1 MKKIYNLAFLL
12 VLPVL
17 TFGQSNNISAP
28 GNFFFSTEYSFGK
41 STQYIYDTD
50 ADGNPN
56 AIEKYTYD
64 ANGNRTRYE
73 YDSDADG
80 NPNSIEK
87 YTYDANGN
95 QTRYEYDSDGDGNP
109 NQITKYTYDANGNQ
123 TRYENDSDGDGNPNR
138 IDKYTYDANGNQTR
152 YEVDSDGDGN
162 PNSIT
167 KYTYDANGNQTREE
181 YDSDGDGNP
190 NRITKTQFFN
200 KVKCAT
206 LGDGLAHKLMV
217 TIPEDGVWSFSLCGS
232 SFQNKMAL
240 SSASH
245 CDSSIAFVVDGC
257 TSGDAHFHAPLDS
270 GTYYLT
276 ILGKGDNDKGDYKLS
291 IEQWLLST
299 TDLEKEQLVVY
310 PNPATNTLT
319 LKTSKATRA
328 SHYEIYSIDGRK
340 VIQVNGT
347 KEEIDISSLD
357 AGVYIIKMFSKG
369 NTAVLNSKFVKTN

>member
-56 AIEKYTYD
+56 AIHKYTYD

-73 YDSDADG
+73 YDSDGDG
-80 NPNSIEK
+80 NPNSIYK

-95 QTRYEYDSDGDGNP
+95 R
-109 NQITKYTYDANGNQ
+109 
-123 TRYENDSDGDGNPNR
+123 
-138 IDKYTYDANGNQTR
+138 
-152 YEVDSDGDGN
+152 
-162 PNSIT
+162 
-167 KYTYDANGNQTREE
+167 TREE
-181 YDSDGDGNP
+181 VDSDGDGNP
-190 NRITKTQFFN
+190 NRITIIKTQFFN

>member
-41 STQYIYDTD
+41 TTQYIYDTD

-56 AIEKYTYD
+56 TIH
-64 ANGNRTRYE
+64 
-73 YDSDADG
+73 
-80 NPNSIEK
+80 K

-109 NQITKYTYDANGNQ
+109 NSIEKFTYDANGNR
-123 TRYENDSDGDGNPNR
+123 TR
-138 IDKYTYDANGNQTR
+138 
-152 YEVDSDGDGN
+152 V
-162 PNSIT
+162 
-167 KYTYDANGNQTREE
+167 E

-190 NRITKTQFFN
+190 NQIRKYTYDANGNRTRYEYDNDGDGNPNSITKTQFFN

-217 TIPEDGVWSFSLCGS
+217 TIPEDRVWSFSLCGS

-245 CDSSIAFVVDGC
+245 CDSSIAFVADGC